1 MNIAF
6 AYHNGD
12 ADLAMESAKAITAM
26 GINMRHKAT
35 LCCTKDTFGSSSLIQ
50 ELKKSFPEVD
60 QLFVQDGF
68 DGWPLGPNQMFAD
81 VAAAMYPTNA
91 PFYFWEPDCV
101 PMKEGW
107 VDDLDAEYNKKV
119 GILGH
124 LYEGGM
130 ASNGKNIYKMIV
142 GSAVYPPN
150 FLDFCPSAQS
160 LSTYNLAYRE
170 SGNVPEPWDV
180 RCRWNFMEIGRDT
193 PLIRTYWKSVNYQW
207 KDGKIVFFA
216 ADPESQAVQGV
227 TCPDR
232 TISSQAV
239 VIHGCKDGSLHKMAQ
254 EGFSMPSDST
264 GLNTPSN
271 SMGLDQSVNNDAQ
284 SPTVCNKASEVVLN
298 SPEVATKSKST
309 LKPKNNSSQKAKKKR
324 VISEVE
330 RERRRQA
337 MLEIL
342 QRKRERKAQEAV

>member
-1 MNIAF
+1 MNIVF
-6 AYHNGD
+6 TYYNRD
-12 ADLAMESAKAITAM
+12 AELAMESAKAITAM
-26 GINMRHKAT
+26 GLNMRHKAYV
-35 LCCTKDTFGSSSLIQ
+35 CTKQGTKDCNAIIQ

-81 VAAAMYPTNA
+81 VAAAMYATGV

-107 VDDLDAEYNKKV
+107 VDDLDTEYHKKI
-119 GILGH
+119 GIMGH
-124 LYEGGM
+124 KYEGGM
-130 ASNGKNIYKMIV
+130 ATNGKNIYKMIV

-150 FLDFCPSAQS
+150 FLNFCPSAQS
-160 LSTYNLAYRE
+160 LSTYNLAYKNA
-170 SGNVPEPWDV
+170 GTIPEPWDV
-180 RCRWNFMEIGRDT
+180 RCRWDFMAIGYDT

-216 ADPESQAVQGV
+216 SDPEAQAVQGV

-232 TISSQAV
+232 VISSQAV

-254 EGFSMPSDST
+254 EGFPMPSDST
-264 GLNTPSN
+264 GLKPSN
-271 SMGLDQSVNNDAQ
+271 SMGLDQSFNNDAQ

-324 VISEVE
+324 VISETE

-337 MLEIL
+337 MMEIL